1 MCGIV
6 GIVSLHRNDIG
17 RILIECGRRLT
28 YRGYDSVG
36 VAAKKDGKIT
46 LRKDAGTIDEV
57 DERLGLSKME
67 GNLGLLQL
75 RWATY
80 GKASMINA
88 QPHYGSEEGKYV
100 GCHNGNI
107 LNTHLLNEQFRQEG
121 LIVRSEN
128 DGEVCVHATER
139 YLLQGDGYVEALA
152 KAYHDLKG
160 HFAFEITGVDTENI
174 YIIKKGV
181 SLIIGLGEN
190 ENYVSSDLPSLL
202 PLTKKII
209 SIRDGEI
216 AEISATN
223 IRLFRVSDLS
233 EIHREPE
240 ILKMEADV
248 TDKGGFP
255 HFMLKEIHQQ
265 PIALRDMFENLRDT
279 GAFVRA
285 VEALSE
291 AKKIFFIGC
300 GTSYHA
306 LLVGTYYFNRYART
320 TVVPAIA
327 GLFISQYGEN
337 LDEGTVV
344 VLVSQSGETKDVINI
359 LNHCTEK
366 QIGKIIAL
374 TNVIGSTIMRAAD
387 INLALNSGFEVSV
400 PATKTYTNQLALF
413 VWLAL
418 AVGKSKNI
426 LSTEEYQ
433 QSEDTLIDELP
444 ELIHTTIQRTTFR
457 CQALAKTLVDIQ
469 DTYILGLGFTY
480 GVALEGALKF
490 KEITYAHAEGML
502 STEFKHGPLSAVV
515 QDYPMFF
522 VVAPEDHWEIL
533 QHVNESK
540 CRGARIIVISELD
553 EKITKE
559 ADYQILLPTLP
570 ENKRHLT
577 PILAVVPL
585 QLISYYASVERNI
598 DPDHPRNLSKTLT
611 VD

>member
-17 RILIECGRRLT
+17 RILIECGHRLT

-36 VAAKKDGKIT
+36 IAAKKDGVFT
-46 LRKDAGTIDEV
+46 LKKDAGTIDEV
-57 DERLGLSKME
+57 DAKLGLHKME

-80 GKASMINA
+80 GKASMVNA

-107 LNTHLLNEQFRQEG
+107 LNTHILNKQFREEG
-121 LIVRSEN
+121 LIVRSDN

-139 YLLQGDGYVEALA
+139 YLLQGYGYVEALA

-160 HFAFEITGVDTENI
+160 HFAFEITGADTEKI
-174 YIIKKGV
+174 YVLKKGV
-181 SLIIGLGEN
+181 SLVIGLGEN

-209 SIRDGEI
+209 HIKDGEI
-216 AEISATN
+216 AEVSATSV
-223 IRLFRVSDLS
+223 RLFRVRDCS

-240 ILKMEADV
+240 LVKMEADV
-248 TDKGGFP
+248 TDKRGFS

-265 PIALRDMFENLRDT
+265 ATAIRDMFENLRET
-279 GAFVRA
+279 GSFVQA
-285 VEALSE
+285 VEALSK
-291 AKKIFFIGC
+291 AKKIFFVGC

-306 LLVGTYYFNRYART
+306 LLGGVCYFNKYART
-320 TVVPAIA
+320 AVIPAIA
-327 GLFISQYGEN
+327 GLFLSQYGES
-337 LDEGTVV
+337 LDEETVV
-344 VLVSQSGETKDVINI
+344 VLVSQSGETKDVINV
-359 LNHCTEK
+359 LNYCKEK
-366 QIGKIIAL
+366 KIGKIIAL

-400 PATKTYTNQLALF
+400 PATKTYTNQLGLF

-418 AVGKSKNI
+418 ALGRTKDI
-426 LSTEEYQ
+426 LSDENYQ
-433 QSEDTLIDELP
+433 EFEDALIDALP
-444 ELIHTTIQRTTFR
+444 GLIEETIRKTTFP
-457 CQALAKTLVDIQ
+457 CLALAKTLVDIQ

-480 GVALEGALKF
+480 GPALEGALKF
-490 KEITYAHAEGML
+490 KEITYIHSEGML
-502 STEFKHGPLSAVV
+502 STEFKHGSLSAVTEN
-515 QDYPMFF
+515 YPMFF
-522 VVAPEDHWEIL
+522 VVSPENHWEIL
-533 QHVNESK
+533 QHINESK

-553 EKITKE
+553 EKLAKE
-559 ADYQILLPTLP
+559 ADYQILLPTLSK
-570 ENKRHLT
+570 EKRFLT
-577 PILAVVPL
+577 PVLSVIPL
-585 QLISYYASVERNI
+585 QLISYYTSIERDI